1 MEEREWP
8 SDWLRAVLP
17 VVTLGVLAR
26 GPAHGYAVLQAFATL
41 GLGSV
46 KGGTLYPL
54 LARQQALGHVEPSWQ
69 AGPSG
74 PARKVFVLTDS
85 GRREL
90 ARLSGSWRLLEG
102 VVRAATANPGH
113 HVEVT

>member
-1 MEEREWP
+1 MDEREWP

-26 GPAHGYAVLQAFATL
+26 GPAPGYAVLQALATL

-74 PARKVFVLTDS
+74 PARKVFQLTEQ

-90 ARLSGSWRLLEG
+90 ERLSGSWRLLDG
-102 VVRAATANPGH
+102 VVRAATGSPDRHA
-113 HVEVT
+113 EAT